1 MEPMTITISYTAFL
15 LTIVAGTGVA
25 ALVYFMVV
33 LAKLNRSLGRL
44 DTLIDQTG
52 QTFGAVKTLAD
63 ESAATVVAA
72 RQLIDQGSHVVA
84 DFSAVSTRM
93 RELADSDAGR
103 ALSLI
108 ERLKS
113 FVAIF
118 AGVRTAFAS
127 VKHFV
132 ERRRHPAEGDE
143 DN

>member
-44 DTLIDQTG
+44 DTLIDQAG
-52 QTFGAVKTLAD
+52 QTLGAVKILAD
-63 ESAATVVAA
+63 EGAATVVSA

-84 DFSAVSTRM
+84 DFSAVSARM
-93 RELADSDAGR
+93 RDLADSDAGR

-118 AGVRTAFAS
+118 AGVKTAFAS

-132 ERRRHPAEGDE
+132 ERRRHPAEGYE